1 MQWRQ
6 VRELVAAGGLSLSLG
21 LGLVYSLACASGPQ
35 VGLSQQWLSWEQWA
49 ESVWLA
55 H

>member
-1 MQWRQ
+1 M
-6 VRELVAAGGLSLSLG
+6 EAGERAGSSRGLSLSLS
-21 LGLVYSLACASGPQ
+21 VYSLVSGPQ